1 MLARIQRTLVVGL
14 LVLAFTLIVLN
25 QGHWPGVLWLVGLLF
40 LTWHA
45 IFLALEFGLAHWVNR
60 HASAPRATPSMVC
73 RAWLG
78 ESLQA
83 PRVFA
88 WRQPFRVN
96 ALPDQWEQS
105 TGLERQGVVFVHGF
119 FCNRGFWNPWLQRLR
134 GAGRAY
140 AAVSLEPVFG
150 SINDY
155 VPIIDAAVRRI
166 HASTGRPVLLI
177 CHSMGGLAVRAWLRH
192 EQADALVAHVI
203 TIGTPHQGTWLG
215 RLSPTRNGRQMRLAS
230 RWLLELARDEPPTRR
245 KRFTCYYSNCD
256 NIVFP
261 AQSATLTGADNR
273 FLPGVAHVA
282 MAFDERV
289 MSESLAWLELVD
301 AVPN

>member
-1 MLARIQRTLVVGL
+1 MLALIQRFLVAGL
-14 LVLAFTLIVLN
+14 LLLALTLIGLN
-25 QGHWPGVLWLVGLLF
+25 WRHAPLLCWLVALLF

-45 IFLALEFGLAHWVNR
+45 LFLALEFGLAHWINR
-60 HASAPRATPSMVC
+60 HDRAPRASLSMLC

-96 ALPDQWEQS
+96 ALPDQLEPAP
-105 TGLERQGVVFVHGF
+105 GLASQGVVFVHGF
-119 FCNRGFWNPWLQRLR
+119 FCNRGFWHPWLQRLR
-134 GAGRAY
+134 DSGHAY

-155 VPIIDAAVRRI
+155 APIIDAAVKRVTG
-166 HASTGRPVLLI
+166 ATGRPALLI
-177 CHSMGGLAVRAWLRH
+177 CHSMGGLAVRAWLRSA
-192 EQADALVAHVI
+192 QADALVAQVV

-230 RWLLELARDEPPTRR
+230 RWLADLAQDEPAARR
-245 KRFTCYYSNCD
+245 SRFTCYYSNCD

-261 AQSATLTGADNR
+261 TQSATLAGADNR
-273 FLPGVAHVA
+273 FVPGLAHVA

-289 MSESLAWLELVD
+289 MKESLARLTSGSP
-301 AVPN
+301 AQR